1 MGLFDNLFG
10 LWLLVSKQ
18 IETPV
23 EREGQ
28 DRRTSKV
35 ALDGQS
41 VFQSASLF
49 PPSLPLA
56 SLACHAQCRS
66 GGKDASRVALGR
78 FFGATFRMAPPRPR
92 PARAHTSLREGS
104 RAGRRRGG
112 ARRKSNTEHPTQGNG
127 SRVLPPRPALGKGTS
142 LFAFPEK
149 GSSFLH
155 VGECLVGPKSQRKRW
170 NQYRCLVGPESQ
182 RRRWNQYMNVW

>member
-1 MGLFDNLFG
+1 
-10 LWLLVSKQ
+10 
-18 IETPV
+18 
-23 EREGQ
+23 
-28 DRRTSKV
+28 
-35 ALDGQS
+35 
-41 VFQSASLF
+41 
-49 PPSLPLA
+49 
-56 SLACHAQCRS
+56 
-66 GGKDASRVALGR
+66 
-78 FFGATFRMAPPRPR
+78 MAPPRPR

-182 RRRWNQYMNVW
+182 RRRWNQYTLVQKGTSLFCLLAEGNFLFARDRASRLDLLTLGLSSSREGPMWVARFGAV